1 MCCSSYCF
9 NHTVK
14 MGCIEFIS
22 NIIFQYI
29 VHHMMS
35 LIFNHAL
42 RLHSRLDV
50 HFKHTKTPQI
60 ALMEYIHLKKHH
72 LAWTLFVSN
81 KIEPFLGWAR
91 AEIIRGRSALSVIFL
106 LSIFRC
112 SKLFRNAS
120 CSSVFVRLCC
130 LSHFVFHQG

>member
-1 MCCSSYCF
+1 
-9 NHTVK
+9 

-72 LAWTLFVSN
+72 LA
-81 KIEPFLGWAR
+81 
-91 AEIIRGRSALSVIFL
+91 
-106 LSIFRC
+106 
-112 SKLFRNAS
+112 
-120 CSSVFVRLCC
+120 
-130 LSHFVFHQG
+130 